1 MSSSNENKY
10 LLNDIELEMKS
21 NHNTNSDIISLDDDI
36 PKKEIIYENGK
47 SEFTETEI
55 KFIKKENN
63 INKENNENNNNNDKK
78 ENISEKNNDN
88 SITKNE
94 KSLNEKENKKDVFG
108 DLTSIIKDKIK
119 TRNIKENNKNKK
131 IRLLSAS

>member
-1 MSSSNENKY
+1 MSSSNRNKY

-63 INKENNENNNNNDKK
+63 INKENNETNNNNNDKK
-78 ENISEKNNDN
+78 
-88 SITKNE
+88 
-94 KSLNEKENKKDVFG
+94 
-108 DLTSIIKDKIK
+108 
-119 TRNIKENNKNKK
+119 
-131 IRLLSAS
+131 

>member
-1 MSSSNENKY
+1 MSSNNGNKY

-63 INKENNENNNNNDKK
+63 HKLLIV
-78 ENISEKNNDN
+78 ICLMS
-88 SITKNE
+88 
-94 KSLNEKENKKDVFG
+94 
-108 DLTSIIKDKIK
+108 SII
-119 TRNIKENNKNKK
+119 
-131 IRLLSAS
+131 LLIYINFNQIYS